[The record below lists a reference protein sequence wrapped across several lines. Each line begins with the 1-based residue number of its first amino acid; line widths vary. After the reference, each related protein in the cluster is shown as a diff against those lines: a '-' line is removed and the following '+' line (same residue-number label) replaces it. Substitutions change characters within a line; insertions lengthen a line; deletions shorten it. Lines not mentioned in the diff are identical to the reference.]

1 MNRRLFPS
9 LIRLFV
15 LLTVI
20 ITGYTASAQYS
31 ISGIVLNDATGKPL
45 GGASVYINGST
56 IGTVTSDS
64 GTYTLRNINTGFYE
78 VVVSYVGY
86 QTLVYKA
93 AIQNIDLKIT
103 FKLQRKVE
111 EMRNAVVLSD
121 AVREKWMKIFLDN
134 FLGITEPA
142 KRCKLVNDEEVL
154 FETDDENPK
163 AIKAYSAVPLII
175 ENKQFGYRIHFQ
187 LESFFFDPAEGRTF
201 FYGYS
206 RFEELKDKEKVPGRY
221 LRERTAYYKGSTLH
235 FYHSL
240 IAHRSEA
247 EGFSLQLIKQVD
259 MGGEKKK
266 VVMAVPGSRRTVQAQ
281 PPNTMNVA
289 VLIIADSIFQK
300 DTAVGSLLY
309 TLSFESKLRVK
320 YAKNPA
326 GKKFM
331 MMHAM
336 VEGAMYDGAISYI
349 EMLER
354 PVYMDAQGALYNPMG
369 LQFSGYWGFEK
380 VGNMLPVDYRV
391 VQEVP

>member
-1 MNRRLFPS
+1 MMRHLSPTI
-9 LIRLFV
+9 IRLFV
-15 LLTVI
+15 FVTVLLS
-20 ITGYTASAQYS
+20 GYTVSAQYS
-31 ISGIVLNDATGKPL
+31 ISGIVMNDATGKPL

-240 IAHRSEA
+240 IAHTSAA
-247 EGFSLQLIKQVD
+247 EGFSMQLIKQVD
-259 MGGEKKK
+259 MSGKKK
-266 VVMAVPGSRRTVQAQ
+266 MVLAVPGSPRKVQAQ
-281 PPNTMNVA
+281 PSNEVNVA
-289 VLIIADSIFQK
+289 VPIIADSIFQK
-300 DTAVGSLLY
+300 DTAVGSSLF

-326 GKKFM
+326 GKKFL

-336 VEGAMYDGAISYI
+336 LEGAVYDGTISYI

-380 VGNMLPVDYRV
+380 VGNMLPVDFKL
-391 VQEVP
+391 VQEVQ

>member
-1 MNRRLFPS
+1 MNRRFFPS
-9 LIRLFV
+9 IIRLFV

-78 VVVSYVGY
+78 VVVSFVGY

-93 AIQNIDLKIT
+93 AIQNIELKIT

-121 AVREKWMKIFLDN
+121 AVREKWLKTFRDH

-142 KRCKLVNDEEVL
+142 KKCKLVNDEEVL

-163 AIKAYSAVPLII
+163 VIKAYSAVPLII

-187 LESFFFDPAEGRTF
+187 LESFYFDPVEGRTF

-206 RFEELKDKEKVPGRY
+206 RFEELKEKEKIPGRY
-221 LRERTAYYKGSTLH
+221 LRERTAYYKGSTQH

-240 IAHRSEA
+240 IAHTSAA
-247 EGFSLQLIKQVD
+247 EGFSLQLIKQVE
-259 MGGEKKK
+259 MGEQKKSM
-266 VVMAVPGSRRTVQAQ
+266 VISVPGSRRTMPA
-281 PPNTMNVA
+281 PSNTMNVA
-289 VLIIADSIFQK
+289 VPIVADSIFQK
-300 DTAVGSLLY
+300 DTAVGSSLF
-309 TLSFESKLRVK
+309 TLSFEGRLRVK

-336 VEGAMYDGAISYI
+336 IEGAMYDGAISYI

-354 PVYMDAQGALYNPMG
+354 PVYMDAQGSLYNPMG

-380 VGNMLPVDYRV
+380 VGNMLPVDFKL